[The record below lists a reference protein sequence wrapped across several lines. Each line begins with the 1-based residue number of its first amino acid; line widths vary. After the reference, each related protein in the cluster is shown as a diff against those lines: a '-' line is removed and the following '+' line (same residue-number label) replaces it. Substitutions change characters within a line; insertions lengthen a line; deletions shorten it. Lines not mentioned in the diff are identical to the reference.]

1 MNVTADSG
9 IFEERAEAGL
19 GRAVALALAV
29 HLVLGLALFF
39 GVRWQ
44 NRPPLSVSVELWS
57 PPPPPVVER
66 VEPPKPAP
74 RVEPPPAP
82 KPEPVIE
89 KPEIELKAPPKPKPE
104 AKPRPRPEPPKL
116 EKAKP
121 EPPKP
126 RVDPMKQRMQEELMR
141 EQTAL
146 KLDRERAQLQ
156 DQLKRDAS
164 SARDGKAV
172 AEWVDKVRA
181 KIRGNIVL
189 PPDLK
194 GNPEAVFDV
203 VQLPTGEVLS
213 VRLRRTSGVPA
224 LDAAIER
231 AILKSSPLP
240 KPDRPE
246 LFQRS
251 FELKYRPQD

>member
-164 SARDGKAV
+164 AARDGKDIA
-172 AEWVDKVRA
+172 AWMDKVAA
-181 KIRGNIVL
+181 KVRSKMVEL
-189 PPDLK
+189 PGIK
-194 GNPEAVFDV
+194 GNPQAIFEI
-203 VQLPTGEVLS
+203 VQLPTGDVLEVK
-213 VRLRRTSGVPA
+213 LRKSSGFAA
-224 LDAAIER
+224 LDQAIER
-231 AILKSSPLP
+231 AIRNSSPLP
-240 KPDRPE
+240 MPDRPE
-246 LFQRS
+246 LRQRT
-251 FELKYRPQD
+251 FDLKYRPYD